1 MARKRTERVSS
12 EYYSADDYAEA
23 AVKQIWRMLANVAAQ
38 DKDGTSVELKT
49 YSNGWDIIVWR
60 EVELRIQSGSHS
72 KRARIH
78 RCSCLSLLRLP
89 G

>member
-12 EYYSADDYAEA
+12 EYYSADDYTES
-23 AVKQIWRMLANVAAQ
+23 AVKQIWRMMANVAAQ
-38 DKDGTSVELKT
+38 DKDGTSVELKE

-60 EVELRIQSGSHS
+60 EVDLRIRRDTPYRRQGPSGHT
-72 KRARIH
+72 RVP
-78 RCSCLSLLRLP
+78 LLRLP